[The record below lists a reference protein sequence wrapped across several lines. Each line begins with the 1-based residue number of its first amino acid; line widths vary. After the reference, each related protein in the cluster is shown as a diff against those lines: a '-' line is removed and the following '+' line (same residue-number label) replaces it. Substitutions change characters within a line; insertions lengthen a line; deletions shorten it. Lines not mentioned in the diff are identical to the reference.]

1 MFKRRREGWL
11 AFGMFPGRIDVVHAV
26 RGAGARPQLLRLDSY
41 ARGDDDTKALTA
53 LRKQG
58 GLQSFGCTTLLDPAA
73 YSVTQMEAPA
83 VPEDELVSALRWS
96 IKETLNYPVE
106 NATIDVI
113 RIPSEQTS
121 GRTPSVM
128 AVAANNAV
136 LGPCI
141 QAFDQSGLDLKAV
154 DVFEM
159 AQRNVAAMFEEEGRG
174 LAFLHLGESGGLLT
188 ITYRGELYSV
198 RRIEVSA
205 TQLAGADADRRSQ
218 MLERVMLEL
227 QRTLDNFDRLYG
239 FVSVASM
246 VVASSPE
253 VGELQPYLAENLYLP
268 VRALDLST
276 VCDFPSI
283 PELRDPARQAQCLH
297 VIGAALRS
305 PEAA

>member
-41 ARGDDDTKALTA
+41 ARGDDDAKALTA

-159 AQRNVAAMFEEEGRG
+159 AQRNVAALFEEEGRG

>member
-41 ARGDDDTKALTA
+41 ARGDDDAKALTA

-83 VPEDELVSALRWS
+83 VPEAELVSALRWS

-159 AQRNVAAMFEEEGRG
+159 AQRNVAALFEEEGRG

>member
-41 ARGDDDTKALTA
+41 ARGDDDAKALTA

-96 IKETLNYPVE
+96 IKETLNYPVD

-159 AQRNVAAMFEEEGRG
+159 AQRNVAALFEEEGRG